1 MAVSVTSTRGG
12 TRRSAGGCRRISR
25 FGRRRRS
32 IGGRR
37 GRAVFAICAGW
48 GGAGTPFEI
57 GGVPTR
63 AFELKARSRELLG
76 ERRLTAGGTVAQGR
90 VRHFL

>member
-1 MAVSVTSTRGG
+1 MTSTRGG

-25 FGRRRRS
+25 LGRWRRS
-32 IGGRR
+32 SFGGGR
-37 GRAVFAICAGW
+37 GRVVFAISAGW
-48 GGAGTPFEI
+48 GGARTPFEI

-76 ERRLTAGGTVAQGR
+76 ERRFATGGTVAQGR
-90 VRHFL
+90 VGHFL